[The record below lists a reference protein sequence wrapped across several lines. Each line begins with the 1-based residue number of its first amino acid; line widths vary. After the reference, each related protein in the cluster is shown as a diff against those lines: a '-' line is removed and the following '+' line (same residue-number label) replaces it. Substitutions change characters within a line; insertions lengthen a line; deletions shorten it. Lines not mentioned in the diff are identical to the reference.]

1 LTLSAA
7 ANASGGTTVYTGTIP
22 GGGSNAYIGFQF
34 VVAGFDKSAN
44 NGTFTCTASS
54 TTTLTLNNAAGVS
67 DSHGATA
74 TGTGDAVLLLT
85 IN

>member
-1 LTLSAA
+1 LTAA

-34 VVAGFDKSAN
+34 VVSGFDKSAN
-44 NGTFTCTASS
+44 NGTFTCMDSS
-54 TTTLTLNNAAGVS
+54 TTTLTLKNSAGVS
-67 DSHGATA
+67 DSHAATA
-74 TGTGDAVLLLT
+74 TGIGDAVLLLT

>member
-1 LTLSAA
+1 MARMIGFCYYRRD
-7 ANASGGTTVYTGTIP
+7 NEASTIP